1 MNSKIDLSKESS
13 YTDCM
18 KISELIKALE
28 DTQKLHGDIDVEY
41 DCGWGGYHIV
51 DVTEVK
57 VNTSDKAVT
66 VQIG

>member
-1 MNSKIDLSKESS
+1 
-13 YTDCM
+13 M

-28 DTQKLHGDIDVEY
+28 DTQKLDGDIDVEY